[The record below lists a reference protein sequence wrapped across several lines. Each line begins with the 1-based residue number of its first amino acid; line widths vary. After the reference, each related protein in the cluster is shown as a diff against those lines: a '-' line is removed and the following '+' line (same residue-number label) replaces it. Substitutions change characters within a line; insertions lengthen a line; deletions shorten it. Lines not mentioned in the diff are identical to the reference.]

1 MLLGE
6 YSWGSNQQEMTMTKQ
21 TGDISEQ
28 KKDEL
33 KQQQQDVSQSQQ
45 RAEEAEVAGR
55 HRQDGMLDHQGKDK
69 GPRGQ

>member
-1 MLLGE
+1 
-6 YSWGSNQQEMTMTKQ
+6 MTKQ